1 MADET
6 LTARKDPDAP
16 PVVGPWTLWFAVLG
30 GLGAWIARL
39 IAGAMLVG
47 YACGAGWMGM
57 GVLWLLS
64 AAAGAVALG
73 ALGLC
78 RRIRRRANDARA
90 DTEWRAARFAA
101 TVGILMNAISLV
113 LIGTESL
120 FLVFI
125 DPCISL

>member
-1 MADET
+1 MGDET

-16 PVVGPWTLWFAVLG
+16 ALVGPWTLWFAVLG

-39 IAGAMLVG
+39 IAGAMVVG
-47 YACGAGWMGM
+47 YACGAGWVGM

-64 AAAGAVALG
+64 LAAAVVALG
-73 ALGLC
+73 ALMLC

-101 TVGILMNAISLV
+101 TVGILMNAISLA

-120 FLVFI
+120 FMVFI